1 MAAGDVLRLMP
12 EDREVVFSSLKTQ
25 GHYLYASD
33 DPANSE
39 YVVQVDWIKTVL
51 ETQAVKEIGFF
62 GNQNSVCRPRDQKWV
77 YTVERLKKVWRI
89 ES

>member
-12 EDREVVFSSLKTQ
+12 EDREVVFSSLKIQ
-25 GHYLYASD
+25 GHYLYSSD
-33 DPANSE
+33 DPANAE

-51 ETQAVKEIGFF
+51 ETQEVKEIGFF

-77 YTVERLKKVWRI
+77 YTVERLKKVWGI

>member
-33 DPANSE
+33 DPANAE

>member
-12 EDREVVFSSLKTQ
+12 EDREVVFSSLKIQ
-25 GHYLYASD
+25 GHYLYSSD
-33 DPANSE
+33 DPANAE

>member
-25 GHYLYASD
+25 GHYLYSSD
-33 DPANSE
+33 DPANAE